1 MAHVAAYITGHGFG
15 HATRMAAILGA
26 LVGRVP
32 GLRLSLIST
41 APEWVFRLN
50 LAAPFDF
57 RSRALDV
64 GVIQEDAIRLD
75 AQATLAAYTR
85 LLETQAAVVEEEAAL
100 LRRLRVDLV
109 VADIPPAA
117 FPVARRA
124 GVPGVGISNF
134 SWDWIYAAYVRD
146 LPDHAPLVAAIR
158 AAYAEADL
166 FLRLPFHGP
175 CDAFPVVRDI
185 PMVARR
191 ARCPRPEA
199 RRRLGL
205 SEGRPTV
212 LLSFG
217 GFDTR
222 GIDFERVEQLDEY
235 QFLTTQA
242 PPRPVKNVR
251 TVALDGLRYE
261 DVVAQADAVI
271 TKPGYGIVSD
281 CLANRVPVLYTSRG
295 EFPEYA
301 CLVEGLQRFGVCR
314 FIENADLL
322 AGNWRGALDGLLGQ
336 PRTWRDLP
344 ADGADVAAKIL
355 APMLPPDSWGHPEP
369 RGA

>member
-64 GVIQEDAIRLD
+64 GVIQEDAIRLN
-75 AQATLAAYTR
+75 AQATLEAYTR
-85 LLETQAAVVEEEAAL
+85 VLETQAAVVEEEAAL
-100 LRRLRVDLV
+100 LRRSRVDLV

-117 FPVARRA
+117 FPVARQA

-146 LPDHAPLVAAIR
+146 LPDRAPLLEAIR

-191 ARCPRPEA
+191 ARCPRAEA

-242 PPRPVKNVR
+242 PPRPVRNVR

-281 CLANRVPVLYTSRG
+281 CLANHVPVLYTSRG

-344 ADGADVAAKIL
+344 ADGADVAAEIL

-369 RGA
+369 RRA

>member
-1 MAHVAAYITGHGFG
+1 MAHIAAYITGHGFG
-15 HATRMAAILGA
+15 HATRMAAVLGA

-41 APEWVFRLN
+41 APEWLFRLN

-64 GVIQEDAIRLD
+64 GVIQEDSIRLN
-75 AQATLAAYTR
+75 AQATLEAYAR
-85 LLETQAAVVEEEAAL
+85 VLETQAAVVEEEAAL
-100 LRRLRVDLV
+100 LRRSRVDLV

-146 LPDHAPLVAAIR
+146 LPDRAPLLEAIR

-191 ARCPRPEA
+191 ARCPRAEA

-205 SEGRPTV
+205 SEARPAV

-222 GIDFERVEQLDEY
+222 GIDFESGGATGRVPVSDHAGS
-235 QFLTTQA
+235 A
-242 PPRPVKNVR
+242 PPRPER
-251 TVALDGLRYE
+251 PDGRAGRPALRGL
-261 DVVAQADAVI
+261 VAQADAVI

-295 EFPEYA
+295 EFAEY
-301 CLVEGLQRFGVCR
+301 
-314 FIENADLL
+314 DLP
-322 AGNWRGALDGLLGQ
+322 GRGAAAV
-336 PRTWRDLP
+336 RRLP
-344 ADGADVAAKIL
+344 VHRERR
-355 APMLPPDSWGHPEP
+355 PP
-369 RGA
+369 RGQLA

>member
-1 MAHVAAYITGHGFG
+1 MAHIAAYITGHGFG

-26 LVGRVP
+26 TAAHLP

-41 APEWVFRLN
+41 APEWLFRLN
-50 LAAPFDF
+50 LAAPFAF

-64 GVIQEDAIRLD
+64 GVIQEDSIRLN
-75 AQATLAAYTR
+75 ARATLDAYAR
-85 LLETQAAVVEEEAAL
+85 VLEGQAAVIDEEAAF
-100 LRRLRVDLV
+100 LRRAGVDLV

-117 FPVARRA
+117 FPVARRL

-146 LPDHAPLVAAIR
+146 LPDRAPLVEAIR
-158 AAYAEADL
+158 AAYREADL

-175 CDAFPVVRDI
+175 CDAFPVLRDI

-191 ARCPRPEA
+191 ARCPRAEV

-205 SEGRPTV
+205 SADRPTV

-217 GFDTR
+217 GFDIR
-222 GIDFERVEQLDEY
+222 GIDFGQVARLHEY

-242 PPRPVKNVR
+242 PLQPVGNVR
-251 TVALDGLRYE
+251 VVALDGLRYE
-261 DVVAQADAVI
+261 DLVAQADAVI

-295 EFPEYA
+295 EFAEYA
-301 CLVEGLQRFGVCR
+301 CLVAGLQRFGVSR

-322 AGNWRGALDGLLGQ
+322 AGAWREALAGLLGQ
-336 PRTWRDLP
+336 PRIWEDLP
-344 ADGADVAAKIL
+344 ADGAHVAAEIL
-355 APMLPPDSWGHPEP
+355 EGLLPS
-369 RGA
+369 A